1 MLELK
6 GAFGKRVVGVIGA
19 RAEVQDVDAM
29 LKTLSAIDEK
39 VHTVS
44 QIFDADRIAG
54 KEHLIH
60 AAKLALDARA
70 TCTSFAG
77 SLNIEL
83 VCWASGVRQIAQAFE
98 RVGLRK
104 GCRQVAILTIGNTR
118 EAVKCAQTKI
128 LQELRVKRDNKVID
142 ITPKKIPVLMKT
154 FNIPKREL
162 KIADIQK
169 LVLEKVALL
178 SLQR

>member
-1 MLELK
+1 MFELK

-19 RAEVQDVDAM
+19 RAEVQDVDTV
-29 LKTLSAIDEK
+29 LKTLRKIDEEF
-39 VHTVS
+39 HTVS
-44 QIFDADRIAG
+44 QIFDADHIAG

-60 AAKLALDARA
+60 AARLALIAQA
-70 TCTSFAG
+70 AHVNFAG
-77 SLNIEL
+77 SLNIEF
-83 VCWASGVRQIAQAFE
+83 VCWASGLRQIAQAFE

-104 GCRQVAILTIGNTR
+104 RCERVAFLTTGNTR

-128 LQELRVKRDNKVID
+128 LRELCVERDDKVID
-142 ITPKKIPVLMKT
+142 ITPKKIPVLLKA

-162 KIADIQK
+162 KIAGVQK

>member
-1 MLELK
+1 MFELK
-6 GAFGKRVVGVIGA
+6 GAFGKRAVGVMGA
-19 RAEVQDVDAM
+19 RAEVRDVDAM

-39 VHTVS
+39 AHTVG
-44 QIFDADRIAG
+44 QIFNADRIAG

-60 AAKLALDARA
+60 AARLALYAQAMR
-70 TCTSFAG
+70 TGFAG

-83 VCWASGVRQIAQAFE
+83 VCWASGLRQIAQAFE

-118 EAVKCAQTKI
+118 EVVKRAQAKI
-128 LQELRVKRDNKVID
+128 LQELCVKRDDKVID
-142 ITPKKIPVLMKT
+142 ITPKKIPALMKT
-154 FNIPKREL
+154 FNITKREL
-162 KIADIQK
+162 KIADVQK

>member
-19 RAEVQDVDAM
+19 RAEVQDVDAV
-29 LKTLSAIDEK
+29 LKTLSTIDEK

-44 QIFDADRIAG
+44 QIFNADRIAG

-70 TCTSFAG
+70 TCTGFAG

-83 VCWASGVRQIAQAFE
+83 VCWASGLRQIAKAFE
-98 RVGLRK
+98 RVGLHK
-104 GCRQVAILTIGNTR
+104 GCRQVAILTTGNTR
-118 EAVKCAQTKI
+118 EVVKRVQTKI
-128 LQELRVKRDNKVID
+128 LRDLRVERDDRVID

-154 FNIPKREL
+154 FNITKREL